1 MNLTRYKFLFL
12 VMTTIVSGMQV
23 EVSEEEENVLEKVDP
38 IEVNVL
44 DSASFEMSAIGASSV
59 DLRLD
64 KISGQKRL
72 QLVARYIA
80 GQRSHHVEVW
90 KDGLLR
96 RLFLVS
102 CLQGFY
108 HQDLCRLRPP
118 LLLSNLPSINSPGKT
133 SRSSGEW

>member
-1 MNLTRYKFLFL
+1 MNVTIYKFLFL

-23 EVSEEEENVLEKVDP
+23 EVNEENVLEKVDP

-72 QLVARYIA
+72 QLVARYLDNDLNMSA
-80 GQRSHHVEVW
+80 FVW
-90 KDGLLR
+90 KDGLLW

-133 SRSSGEW
+133 SRLSGEW

>member
-1 MNLTRYKFLFL
+1 MDLTRYKFLFF

-72 QLVARYIA
+72 QLVAR
-80 GQRSHHVEVW
+80 
-90 KDGLLR
+90 
-96 RLFLVS
+96 
-102 CLQGFY
+102 
-108 HQDLCRLRPP
+108 
-118 LLLSNLPSINSPGKT
+118 
-133 SRSSGEW
+133 

>member
-1 MNLTRYKFLFL
+1 MNVTRYKFLFF

-38 IEVNVL
+38 TEVNVL

-72 QLVARYIA
+72 QLVAR
-80 GQRSHHVEVW
+80 
-90 KDGLLR
+90 
-96 RLFLVS
+96 
-102 CLQGFY
+102 
-108 HQDLCRLRPP
+108 
-118 LLLSNLPSINSPGKT
+118 
-133 SRSSGEW
+133 

>member
-1 MNLTRYKFLFL
+1 MNLTSYKFLFL
-12 VMTTIVSGMQV
+12 VMTTIVNGMQV

-80 GQRSHHVEVW
+80 GQRSHHVCLCVEGW
-90 KDGLLR
+90 SSSAIISR
-96 RLFLVS
+96 FLS
-102 CLQGFY
+102 A
-108 HQDLCRLRPP
+108 R
-118 LLLSNLPSINSPGKT
+118 LLSSGSLQAQAPSSPLPPAFHQFT
-133 SRSSGEW
+133 W